1 MSVRAVVLAAG
12 RGKRMRADLPKVLFE
27 VAGRPLVAW
36 VVDAVAAAGADD
48 ITVVVGHGG
57 EAVAAVLPDD
67 VGTAVQQEQLGTG
80 HAVMA
85 ALEAMG
91 DVSGDTVL
99 VVPGDT
105 PLLQAGSLQALL
117 ETHATTGADATL
129 LTAEMPDPTGYGRV
143 VRDGDHVTAIVEER
157 DADEAQQAIR
167 EVAVSTYAFNG
178 DALADALLQIGTDN
192 VQGEYYLTDAIG
204 AIADGG
210 VVAAVAGADAHEVQG
225 VNSLDHLAAVA
236 ATMRERIVLR
246 WMRAGV
252 WVQDP
257 ARTYLDA
264 GVTLEPGARI
274 YADVHL
280 EGVTT
285 VASGAIVGPGV
296 FAVDSTIGPG
306 ARVWYSVLR
315 SAEVGEG
322 AEVGPYASLR
332 PGTVMAAGS
341 KIGTF
346 VETKATV
353 VGPGSKI
360 PHLSYVGDA
369 TIGERSNIGAGSIT
383 CNYDGYHK
391 HPTVIG
397 DRVRIG
403 SDTML
408 VAPVEVG
415 DDAWTGA
422 GSVISKNVS
431 PGALA
436 VERSAQR
443 EVPDY
448 AARRARKAEAEDD

>member
-27 VAGRPLVAW
+27 VAGRPLIAW
-36 VVDAVAAAGADD
+36 VVDAVAAAGVDD
-48 ITVVVGHGG
+48 TTVVVGHGG
-57 EAVAAVLPDD
+57 EAVAGVLPKG
-67 VGTAVQQEQLGTG
+67 VGTAVQEEQLGTG

-85 ALEAMG
+85 ALQAIG
-91 DVSGDTVL
+91 DVSGSTVL

-117 ETHATTGADATL
+117 ETHAATGADATL
-129 LTAEMPDPTGYGRV
+129 LTAEMLDPTGYGRV
-143 VRDGDHVTAIVEER
+143 IRDGDRVTAIVEER
-157 DADEAQQAIR
+157 DADEAQRAIR
-167 EVAVSTYAFNG
+167 EVAISTYAFDG
-178 DALADALLQIGTDN
+178 DALTRALSQIGKDN
-192 VQGEYYLTDAIG
+192 AQGEYYLTDVIEVLA
-204 AIADGG
+204 GG
-210 VVAAVAGADAHEVQG
+210 GLVSAVVGADAHEVQG

-246 WMRAGV
+246 WMRDGV

-257 ARTYLDA
+257 ARTYIDA

-280 EGVTT
+280 EGDTM
-285 VASGAIVGPGV
+285 VAPGATVGPGV

-315 SAEVGEG
+315 SAMVGAN

-332 PGTVMAAGS
+332 PGTVMEAGS

-346 VETKATV
+346 VETKATL

-369 TIGERSNIGAGSIT
+369 TIGEQSNIGAGTIT

-408 VAPVEVG
+408 VAPVDVG

-422 GSVISKNVS
+422 GSVISKDVS

-443 EVPDY
+443 EVPGY